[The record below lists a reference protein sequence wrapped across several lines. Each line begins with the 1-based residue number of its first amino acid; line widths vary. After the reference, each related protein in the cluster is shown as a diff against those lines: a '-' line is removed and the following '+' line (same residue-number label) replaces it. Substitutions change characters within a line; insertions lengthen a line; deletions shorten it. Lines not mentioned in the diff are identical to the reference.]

1 MKVTN
6 QRILILSVLEQNKG
20 RHLTAEDIYELVTQE
35 HPEIG
40 LATVY
45 RTIQLLWDMQLIDK
59 INLDEGC
66 VRYEIGHLLDGGS
79 KHNHHHLI
87 CRTCNKIIPFDDDL
101 LEEAERHIERTIGF
115 HVLDHEVKFY
125 GICRECMKKG
135 EIVEVFIFL
144 KKQNNGK
151 LRIIPLGGLEQIGM
165 NITAFEYEDSIVVV
179 DCGLA
184 FPEDDMLGIDLVIP
198 DVTYLKDNASKVK
211 GFVIT
216 HGHEDHI
223 GALPYVLKEINLPIY
238 TTKLTMGIIENKLKE
253 HNLLRTT
260 KRKVVRHGQSINLG
274 KFRIEFIKTN
284 HSIQDASALAIY
296 SPAGVVIHT
305 GDFKVD
311 YTPVFGDAIDLQR
324 FAEIGKRGCACSDVR
339 QYECG
344 AARIYPVGKDG
355 RYYV

>member
-1 MKVTN
+1 MKKNRTEELLKEKLREKGLKVTN

-87 CRTCNKIIPFDDDL
+87 CRTCNKIIPFDDVL

-135 EIVEVFIFL
+135 
-144 KKQNNGK
+144 K
-151 LRIIPLGGLEQIGM
+151 
-165 NITAFEYEDSIVVV
+165 
-179 DCGLA
+179 
-184 FPEDDMLGIDLVIP
+184 
-198 DVTYLKDNASKVK
+198 
-211 GFVIT
+211 
-216 HGHEDHI
+216 
-223 GALPYVLKEINLPIY
+223 
-238 TTKLTMGIIENKLKE
+238 
-253 HNLLRTT
+253 
-260 KRKVVRHGQSINLG
+260 
-274 KFRIEFIKTN
+274 
-284 HSIQDASALAIY
+284 
-296 SPAGVVIHT
+296 
-305 GDFKVD
+305 
-311 YTPVFGDAIDLQR
+311 
-324 FAEIGKRGCACSDVR
+324 
-339 QYECG
+339 
-344 AARIYPVGKDG
+344 
-355 RYYV
+355 